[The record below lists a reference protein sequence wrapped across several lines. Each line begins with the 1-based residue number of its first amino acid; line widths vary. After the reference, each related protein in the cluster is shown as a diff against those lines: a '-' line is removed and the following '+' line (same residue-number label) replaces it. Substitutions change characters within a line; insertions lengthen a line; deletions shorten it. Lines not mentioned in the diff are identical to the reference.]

1 MDGAIGR
8 KEQVRGR
15 CSWRST
21 DSKLFSQCS
30 ASLLSRVLG
39 AKWGYESHRWDGLSD
54 PGIRLCRLPTLVPF
68 SSTNLHPGTG
78 LPLPLARK
86 SRLVGTRA
94 GAEIKLGPEP
104 EPEPEP
110 GQGQG
115 QWLMSLSSKE
125 MANPRAGSKPKA
137 HSMAMLVT
145 IPVARVSTLAHST
158 RGSKVLG
165 SSQLYWLYPGSPL
178 AT

>member
-1 MDGAIGR
+1 M
-8 KEQVRGR
+8 
-15 CSWRST
+15 
-21 DSKLFSQCS
+21 
-30 ASLLSRVLG
+30 LG

-104 EPEPEP
+104 
-110 GQGQG
+110 G
-115 QWLMSLSSKE
+115 
-125 MANPRAGSKPKA
+125 
-137 HSMAMLVT
+137 SMADVPKLKGNGQSQS
-145 IPVARVSTLAHST
+145 RV
-158 RGSKVLG
+158 
-165 SSQLYWLYPGSPL
+165 
-178 AT
+178 